1 MVAGAEVPVVW
12 QGRRVRAFVPEL
24 LSERD
29 LALSPGALA
38 ATAAA
43 SAQVALGAA
52 SMPEDHKPL
61 ARLLLRAEGVASS
74 YLEGLTAPLPDVVLA
89 EAGGQPGTTAGW
101 VAANSAA
108 LGAAVADAHERALD
122 VDLMCAW
129 HALLMAGSPLLGRHV
144 GAVRREQGWIG
155 GTSPLDAALV
165 TPPPDHLPALL
176 ADLCDYANRDDV
188 DPIAQAAVVH
198 AQFEVCHP
206 FADGNG
212 RVGRVLVSWLL
223 TRRLALVTPPPVSI
237 RMAAER
243 DGYLS
248 GLTLFRV
255 GNHDTWVRWFAGVVT
270 GAGRRQQD
278 LVREVA
284 QLRVQ
289 WRERLAALPGR
300 TLRRDALAWR
310 VLDLLPAHLVLTS
323 GLVAAELGTTA
334 RSATA
339 ALRELTAAGILAPHV
354 PGGPR
359 PPGRPAVLHVAPE
372 LLAVA
377 R

>member
-52 SMPEDHKPL
+52 SMPEDHEPL

-212 RVGRVLVSWLL
+212 RVGRVAADAPAGAGDAAAGEHPDGRGA
-223 TRRLALVTPPPVSI
+223 RRLPVGPDALPCREPRHVGPLVRGGRDRSRAAPAGPRTGGGAASRPVAG
-237 RMAAER
+237 AAR
-243 DGYLS
+243 G
-248 GLTLFRV
+248 
-255 GNHDTWVRWFAGVVT
+255 AT
-270 GAGRRQQD
+270 GAN
-278 LVREVA
+278 
-284 QLRVQ
+284 
-289 WRERLAALPGR
+289 AA
-300 TLRRDALAWR
+300 A
-310 VLDLLPAHLVLTS
+310 
-323 GLVAAELGTTA
+323 
-334 RSATA
+334 
-339 ALRELTAAGILAPHV
+339 
-354 PGGPR
+354 
-359 PPGRPAVLHVAPE
+359 
-372 LLAVA
+372 
-377 R
+377 